1 MKGYVLVRFGDEE
14 VVPAVIEQ
22 QEGYVVMGDEV
33 MLDEMGE
40 TAICVSPTEGI
51 ANPEQAVEKI
61 ANLFER
67 DVENLPR
74 VIGTVTR
81 TYWRKDE

>member
-51 ANPEQAVEKI
+51 TDPEKAVEKI
-61 ANLFER
+61 AKLFDR
-67 DVENLPR
+67 DVEDLPR